1 MFHLEQLGWMSDF
14 QSETAEMLVFRSNE
28 TRLEASPN
36 RFRVSSLDLFEWSE
50 IQGFYD
56 VKLNSFLQE
65 NKPKQF

>member
-1 MFHLEQLGWMSDF
+1 MSDF

-28 TRLEASPN
+28 TRLEGGPS

-56 VKLNSFLQE
+56 VKLN
-65 NKPKQF
+65 